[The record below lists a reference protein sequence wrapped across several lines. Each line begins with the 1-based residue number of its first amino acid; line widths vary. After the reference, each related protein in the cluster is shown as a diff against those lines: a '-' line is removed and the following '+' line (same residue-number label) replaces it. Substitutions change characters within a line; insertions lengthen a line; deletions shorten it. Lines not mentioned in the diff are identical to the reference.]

1 MTQPEPIILELNADQ
16 GCTEIESLCMNC
28 RENGTTRLLLTKIP
42 YFREVVIMAFEC
54 PHCGFKNNEV
64 QSASEISETGVHCT
78 CQIKNA
84 KDLSRQVLK
93 AETATAKI
101 VELDFEIPAGAQRGV
116 LTTIEGILTQAIDG
130 LSLEQPVRKYTN
142 EELYN
147 KIQAVIDKLTAF
159 RDAKEPFTFTLDDPT
174 GNSFLENLNAP
185 AVDPQLEVRHYVR
198 SKEQNEA
205 LGIVA
210 AENPEVEKEQKD
222 KENMNIDVDEVMH
235 FDASCPSC
243 KGPCSTRMHLLNI
256 PHFKEVVIMATTC
269 DQCGYKSNEV
279 KSGGAIAPKGKLI
292 TLKMTDVED
301 LSRDILKSE
310 TCALKIPEINLE
322 LTYGTLGGRFTT
334 VEGLLDQIYDEL
346 DTKTPF
352 TKGDSVTEDRKHKFA
367 DFLSKLDEV
376 KEMKREF
383 TLILDDP
390 LSNSYLQNLY
400 APDPDPNMTI
410 EEYERTFQ
418 QNEDFGINDMVVEN
432 YNEKGEKIKSKV
444 EQKKTEQAAK

>member
-28 RENGTTRLLLTKIP
+28 HENGTTRLLLTKIP
-42 YFREVVIMAFEC
+42 YFREIVIMAFEC
-54 PHCGFKNNEV
+54 PHCGFRNNEV
-64 QSASEISETGVHCT
+64 QSASEISETGVHAV

-93 AETATAKI
+93 AETATVKFE
-101 VELDFEIPAGAQRGV
+101 ELDFEIPAGSQRGV
-116 LTTIEGILTQAIDG
+116 LTTIEGIISHAIEG
-130 LSLEQPVRKYTN
+130 LSQEQPVRKYMDQ
-142 EELYN
+142 ELYE
-147 KIQAVIDKLTAF
+147 KIQAVIDRLTKL
-159 RDAKEPFTFTLDDPT
+159 REGSEPFTFTLDDPT
-174 GNSFLENLNAP
+174 GNSFVENLNAP
-185 AVDPQLEVRHYVR
+185 AVDPQLEVRHYIR
-198 SKEQNEA
+198 TKEQNDM
-205 LGIVA
+205 LGIAPA
-210 AENPEVEKEQKD
+210 ANPEAEDKKKKD
-222 KENMNIDVDEVMH
+222 DINIDVDEVMH
-235 FDASCPSC
+235 FDATCPSC
-243 KGPCSTRMHLLNI
+243 KEPCSTRMHMLNI

-269 DQCGYKSNEV
+269 DKCGYKSNEV
-279 KSGGAIAPKGKLI
+279 KAGGAIAPKGKRI
-292 TLKMTDVED
+292 TLKMTDEED

-334 VEGLLDQIYDEL
+334 IEGLLDQIYDEL

-352 TKGDSVTEDRKHKFA
+352 TKGDSVTEERKEKFSE
-367 DFLSKLDEV
+367 FLSKLDEV

-390 LSNSYLQNLY
+390 LANSYLQNLY
-400 APDPDPNMTI
+400 APDPDPNMVI

-432 YNEKGEKIKSKV
+432 YNEKGEKL
-444 EQKKTEQAAK
+444 KKAAATEQPQKAE

>member
-1 MTQPEPIILELNADQ
+1 MTQQPEPIILELNPDQ
-16 GCTEIESLCMNC
+16 GCTEIESVCMNC
-28 RENGTTRLLLTKIP
+28 RENGVTRLLLTKIP
-42 YFREVVIMAFEC
+42 YFREVIIMAFEC
-54 PHCGFKNNEV
+54 PHCGFRNNEV
-64 QSASEISETGVHCT
+64 QSASEISETGIHCT
-78 CQIKNA
+78 CQVKTS

-93 AETATAKI
+93 AETATARI
-101 VELDFEIPAGAQRGV
+101 DELDFEIPAGAQRGV
-116 LTTIEGILTQAIDG
+116 LTTIEGILTKAIEG
-130 LSLEQPVRKYTN
+130 LSQEQPVRKYMDEN
-142 EELYN
+142 LYN
-147 KIQAVIDKLTAF
+147 QIQAIIDKLTAY
-159 RDAKEPFTFTLDDPT
+159 RDAKEPFTFILDDPT

-205 LGIVA
+205 LGVVA
-210 AENPEVEKEQKD
+210 AANPEVEKEEEQKKD
-222 KENMNIDVDEVMH
+222 DINIDVDEVMH
-235 FDASCPSC
+235 FDATCPSC
-243 KGPCSTRMHLLNI
+243 KAPCSTRMHLLNI

-269 DQCGYKSNEV
+269 DSCGYKSNEV
-279 KSGGAIAPKGKLI
+279 KAGGAIAPKGKKI
-292 TLKMTDVED
+292 TLKMTDEED

-334 VEGLLDQIYDEL
+334 IEGLLDQIYDEL

-352 TKGDSVTEDRKHKFA
+352 TKGDSVTPERKHKFA
-367 DFLSKLDEV
+367 DFLQRLDEV

-390 LSNSYLQNLY
+390 LANSYLQNIY

-432 YNEKGEKIKSKV
+432 YNEKGERLNP
-444 EQKKTEQAAK
+444 QQKTEQKSE